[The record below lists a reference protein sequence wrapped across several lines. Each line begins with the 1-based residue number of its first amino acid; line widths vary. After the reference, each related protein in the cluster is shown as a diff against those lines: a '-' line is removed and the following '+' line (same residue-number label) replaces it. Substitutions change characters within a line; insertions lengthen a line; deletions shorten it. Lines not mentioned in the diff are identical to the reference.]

1 MTSCLLCRFV
11 SHLCCGHGAHK
22 TKNQVSVHEMRV
34 APWVYWGWEL
44 KGYVLPGLGNYGV
57 GVAYRGWQGYVVPL
71 KHPPLNCLGRHL
83 FMDSGPSTLHL
94 IILADPNTSLQKAL
108 ILYKHAVCDTT
119 QPISNAPGSHS
130 RGCGYLLQA
139 CAQTCSSAPVSP
151 RSVFPREQVWIRP
164 LLS

>member
-1 MTSCLLCRFV
+1 M
-11 SHLCCGHGAHK
+11 G
-22 TKNQVSVHEMRV
+22 
-34 APWVYWGWEL
+34 WVWPTGDGRAMLW
-44 KGYVLPGLGNYGV
+44 
-57 GVAYRGWQGYVVPL
+57 PL

-94 IILADPNTSLQKAL
+94 IILADPNTLLQKAL

-139 CAQTCSSAPVSP
+139 CAQTCSSAPVSLGSVGVCFSKGAGMDQTP
-151 RSVFPREQVWIRP
+151 LVLTGVALDFSMLTDLSLLASSRSRLWNLVMAKFTTDHSWAFNMVF
-164 LLS
+164 